1 MLESAEVCR
10 ELLRCPR
17 SGSPLRFAK
26 DGSAVSIDGLTR
38 YPALHGLPVLIDFE
52 RSVIDPCEMAGD
64 QGDSPIERHRYGG
77 LTKFVKRLL
86 SPPKQATRRN
96 VARFAH
102 LLKERS
108 AHPRILVIGG
118 GTVGQ
123 GMQPLYD
130 DPDLKVIAF
139 DIYHSEHAHFI
150 ADAHAIPMRDG
161 AVDAVVIQAVLE
173 HVLQPRE
180 VVDEIWRVLRPGGL
194 VYAETPFLQQVHE
207 GPYDFTRFTE
217 SGHRYLFRRFA
228 IIASGVSA
236 GPGTQLLWSLDY
248 FARSLFRSRLA
259 GKAAK
264 LAFFWL
270 NYFDRLIPEAFAS
283 DAASGVYFLGAKA
296 DATLSAKDIIA
307 FYRGAQ
313 QRR

>member
-1 MLESAEVCR
+1 MLESVEDAR
-10 ELLRCPR
+10 ALLRCPR
-17 SGSPLRFAK
+17 TGAPLRFAD
-26 DGSAVSIDGLTR
+26 DGSAVSVDGRTR
-38 YPALHGLPVLIDFE
+38 YPASQGLPVLIDFD
-52 RSVIDPCEMAGD
+52 RSVIDVTELVGR
-64 QGDSPIERHRYGG
+64 QGESRIERPRYAG
-77 LTKFVKRLL
+77 LKKIVKGLL
-86 SPPKQATRRN
+86 SPPKPATRRN
-96 VARFAH
+96 VASLAR

-108 AHPRILVIGG
+108 SDPRILVIGG

-130 DPDLKVIAF
+130 DPDLRVIAF
-139 DIYHSEHAHFI
+139 DIYRSEHAHFI
-150 ADAHAIPMRDG
+150 ADAHSIPMQDG

-173 HVLQPRE
+173 HVLQPGE
-180 VVDEIWRVLRPGGL
+180 VVEEIWRVLRPCGL
-194 VYAETPFLQQVHE
+194 VYAETPFMQQVHE

-228 IIASGVSA
+228 MIASGVTA
-236 GPGTQLLWSLDY
+236 GPGTQLLWAIDY
-248 FARSLFRSRLA
+248 FTRSLFRSRVA

-270 NYFDRLIPEAFAS
+270 NYFDRLVPESFAS

-296 DATLSAKDIIA
+296 DEGLSAKDIIA

-313 QRR
+313 SRK

>member
-1 MLESAEVCR
+1 MLESAEAAR

-17 SGSPLRFAK
+17 SGAPLRFAE
-26 DGSAVSIDGLTR
+26 DGSAASLDGRTR
-38 YPALHGLPVLIDFE
+38 YPASRGLPVLIDFE
-52 RSVIDPCEMAGD
+52 RSVIDPAEMAGD
-64 QGDSPIERHRYGG
+64 EGESRIERPRYWG
-77 LTKFVKRLL
+77 LQKFVKGLL
-86 SPPKQATRRN
+86 SPPKHATRRN
-96 VARFAH
+96 IARFAR

-108 AHPRILVIGG
+108 SHPRILIIGG

-130 DPDLKVIAF
+130 DPDLGVIAF

-150 ADAHAIPMRDG
+150 ADAHAIPMLDE
-161 AVDAVVIQAVLE
+161 AVDGVVIQAVLE
-173 HVLQPRE
+173 HVLQPGE

-228 IIASGVSA
+228 MVASGVSA

-296 DATLSAKDIIA
+296 DETLSAKDIIA

-313 QRR
+313 QRK